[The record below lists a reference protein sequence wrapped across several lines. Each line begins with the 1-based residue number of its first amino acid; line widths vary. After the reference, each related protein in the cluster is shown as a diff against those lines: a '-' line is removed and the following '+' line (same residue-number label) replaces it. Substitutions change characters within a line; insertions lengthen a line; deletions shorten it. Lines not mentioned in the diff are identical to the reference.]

1 MPNIKSR
8 AFFDGVT
15 EIVVP
20 GQIRT
25 SPPRNRRN
33 TVVSAPAVTD
43 DPLPIRVPD
52 TTTEPLPPPAAGTS
66 AGVVVTPSVGTD
78 GVSALLSALVSPGGL
93 RRIISRLP
101 APSQVYP

>member
-25 SPPRNRRN
+25 SPPRDRRS
-33 TVVSAPAVTD
+33 TAVSAPAVTD
-43 DPLPIRVPD
+43 DPFPIRVPD
-52 TTTEPLPPPAAGTS
+52 NTTEPLPPVEGTMAAV
-66 AGVVVTPSVGTD
+66 AVVPNVGTED
-78 GVSALLSALVSPGGL
+78 ASELLSALASPGGL

-101 APSQVYP
+101 APSQV